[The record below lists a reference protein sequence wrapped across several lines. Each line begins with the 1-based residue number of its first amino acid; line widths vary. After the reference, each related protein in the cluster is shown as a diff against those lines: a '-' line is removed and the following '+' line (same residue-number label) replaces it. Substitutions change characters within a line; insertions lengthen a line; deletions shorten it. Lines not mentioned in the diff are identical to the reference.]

1 VIYDLGK
8 GKYRLSVVSPPPR
21 GGRVGLFL
29 RGGRVGLFLRGGWVG
44 LFLRGDW
51 VGLMAHHFSQK
62 QKHRM
67 ALRFY
72 LEKRTNAGLLLVGY
86 HILRAEMLY
95 YYYG

>member
-1 VIYDLGK
+1 VILDARPAYCRSDGDDLGN
-8 GKYRLSVVSPPPR
+8 GKYRLSVVSPP
-21 GGRVGLFL
+21 L
-29 RGGRVGLFLRGGWVG
+29 RGGRVG

-51 VGLMAHHFSQK
+51 VGLMAHYFSQK

-72 LEKRTNAGLLLVGY
+72 LEKRTNAGLLLVGW

>member
-1 VIYDLGK
+1 MILDARPAYCRSDGDDLGN
-8 GKYRLSVVSPPPR
+8 GKYRLSVVSPP
-21 GGRVGLFL
+21 L
-29 RGGRVGLFLRGGWVG
+29 RGGR
-44 LFLRGDW
+44 

-67 ALRFY
+67 ALRFN

-95 YYYG
+95 YYYYG

>member
-1 VIYDLGK
+1 MIYDLGK

-29 RGGRVGLFLRGGWVG
+29 RGGRVGL
-44 LFLRGDW
+44 
-51 VGLMAHHFSQK
+51 MAHHFSQK

-67 ALRFY
+67 ALRFN